1 MKVDGWDEDWTRLG
15 WTKDMW
21 DNGSG
26 APSTE
31 TIEWA
36 NLTLDEQDAAMGL
49 SYFYEIWDG
58 IPLDEW

>member
-1 MKVDGWDEDWTRLG
+1 
-15 WTKDMW
+15 MW
-21 DNGSG
+21 DNESG

-49 SYFYEIWDG
+49 CYFYEIWDG